1 MLMLFATGAG
11 MVVFALFYYFLDTT
25 VRKAQESMFADQIK
39 PDLSNRRTLLY
50 IGAIAGM
57 LLGLYFTVGTRYMLL
72 GTLLCTILGA
82 GAVRFT
88 FYALDKRKEEKKRQ
102 ECYLLFS
109 TIELF
114 LQSGL
119 SIPQSLVNARQFTPM
134 LADDINK
141 TLAAWPTGVV
151 KALEIFEKSLKLPEG
166 KQLVSLLLQVSQ
178 SGSQDI
184 GSILQAE
191 SKQMEEKQVAADKAR
206 ITRKP
211 LFIVGFRF
219 IPLIILMGLVGGVL
233 VTRVFEQIQSVM

>member
-1 MLMLFATGAG
+1 MLTLFALGAG
-11 MVVFALFYYFLDTT
+11 MTVFAIIYYTIEMSVQKIQKTLFM
-25 VRKAQESMFADQIK
+25 EQIK
-39 PDLSNRRTLLY
+39 PDFKDRRTLLY
-50 IGAIAGM
+50 MGAFVGI
-57 LLGLYFTVGTRYMLL
+57 LLGIYFTAGTSNIFL
-72 GTLLCTILGA
+72 GTIVCAVIGA

-102 ECYLLFS
+102 ECYLLFT

-119 SIPQSLVNARQFTPM
+119 SIPQSLVNARQFTPS

-151 KALEIFEKSLKLPEG
+151 KALGIFQESLNLPEG

-178 SGSQDI
+178 SGSQNI
-184 GSILQAE
+184 GSILHAE
-191 SKQMEEKQVAADKAR
+191 SKQMNEKQIAADKAR

-219 IPLIILMGLVGGVL
+219 IPLIILMGLVGGVM
-233 VTRVFEQIQSVM
+233 VTRVFSQIQSVM